1 MKLKDWIQKY
11 LQSEALR
18 NLSPQ
23 SLKSNSSRLSLFQ
36 KWCEERSLEEIT
48 AISRPILEGYQRFVS
63 RQTNRKGE
71 PLQAL
76 SQWNRLVALRSFF
89 GWLVKRRIL
98 IFNPASELE
107 LPKLPTALP
116 REILSI
122 EEAEAILEQPN
133 LKTLLGLR
141 DHALLECLYSSGI
154 RRNEVKRLEIKHV
167 DLAEETLL
175 ILQGK
180 TRRDR
185 LVPLGKRACL
195 SMQRYLTEARP
206 QLQYRTK
213 TKNSFVFLSSRGNP
227 MGCDSISQ
235 RIRCHMKA
243 AGVDKKGE
251 CHLFRHSMATLMLKN
266 GADIRIIQ
274 EILGHAKI
282 TTTQI
287 YTHLT
292 IDHLKAVHDST
303 HPGRLERGTE

>member
-1 MKLKDWIQKY
+1 MKLQDWIQKY
-11 LQSEALR
+11 FQSEALR

-23 SLKSNSSRLSLFQ
+23 SLKSNASRLGLFQ
-36 KWCEERSLEEIT
+36 KWCEERSLEEISEIT
-48 AISRPILEGYQRFVS
+48 RPMLESYQRFVS
-63 RQTNRKGE
+63 RQKNRKGE

-89 GWLVKRRIL
+89 AWLVKRRIL

-107 LPKLPTALP
+107 LPKLPQAFP
-116 REILSI
+116 REVLSI

-133 LKTLLGLR
+133 LESPLGLR
-141 DHALLECLYSSGI
+141 DRALLECLYSSGI
-154 RRNEVKRLEIKHV
+154 RRNEIKKLEIKHV

-195 SMQRYLTEARP
+195 SMQSYLSQARP
-206 QLQYRTK
+206 ELQRKTK
-213 TKNSFVFLSSRGNP
+213 RKNSFVFLTSQGNP

-235 RIRCHMKA
+235 RIRHHMKA
-243 AGVDKKGE
+243 AGVEKKGE

-303 HPGRLERGTE
+303 HPGRLERE